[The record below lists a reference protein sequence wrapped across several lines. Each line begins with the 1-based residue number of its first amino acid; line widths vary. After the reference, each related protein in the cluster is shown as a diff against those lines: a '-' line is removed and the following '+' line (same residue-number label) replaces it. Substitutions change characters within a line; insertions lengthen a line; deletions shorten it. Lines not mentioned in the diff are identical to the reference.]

1 MPHFREATAVYQ
13 WTPTI
18 PEDFDGQLV
27 IELPEGFEITEDW
40 WEDTRE
46 ANRHAR
52 IELTPSREMRVA
64 MVSWEGSRDTARMS
78 YLVIS
83 WILDGG
89 GGETFDSAG
98 GYDLPTGFR
107 KYPDGSWVSPERLP
121 SGVRRPYRGPY
132 VVVPDLIWEIRS
144 PSQSVESQQ
153 EKMVEWIEG
162 GVRLGWLIDPFQ
174 RIVWIYR
181 ADGGVQQLDDPAELS
196 GEDVCPGLG
205 IDMSLVWD

>member
-1 MPHFREATAVYQ
+1 MPSLREATAVYN

-18 PEDFDGQLV
+18 PEDFDGQLF
-27 IELPEGFEITEDW
+27 IELPKDFEISEDW
-40 WEDTRE
+40 WEQTRE

-52 IELTPSREMRVA
+52 IELMPTGKLRCA
-64 MVSWEGSRDTARMS
+64 MVSLEGSRETARMS

-98 GYDLPTGFR
+98 GYDLPAGFR
-107 KYPDGSWVSPERLP
+107 KFPDGSWVSPERMP
-121 SGVRRPYRGPY
+121 EAARPYRGPY
-132 VVVPDLIWEIRS
+132 SVTPDLIWEVRS
-144 PSQSVESQQ
+144 PGQSLGQQQ

-162 GVRLGWLIDPFQ
+162 RVRLGWLIDPFQ

-181 ADGGVQQLDDPAELS
+181 ADGGVEQLDDPAELS
-196 GEDVCPGLG
+196 GEDVCPGLV